1 MAFCNSCGSGMEAGA
16 KFCPKCGT
24 PAPAVVAGA
33 ATAAVAPA
41 APAAPAQSS
50 SALKIILI
58 VVAVIVGIGIL
69 GMGAVGFVAWRIAH
83 HTHVVSRD
91 GEVKVETPFGSVES
105 SDNPSQAANNV
116 GVELYPGATVA
127 KGGSANMTIG
137 NIHTAT
143 VQLETSD
150 SPARV
155 NEFYKAK
162 FPNASVMSAQGDHYS
177 IMSGDKNNM
186 ITISIEPR
194 EGTTQITIAK
204 VTKPEG
210 SD

>member
-1 MAFCNSCGSGMEAGA
+1 MAFCNSCGSSMEAGA

-24 PAPAVVAGA
+24 PAPAVAAGA
-33 ATAAVAPA
+33 ATPAAAAA

-50 SALKIILI
+50 SALKVILI
-58 VVAVIVGIGIL
+58 VVAVLVGLFIMGA
-69 GMGAVGFVAWRIAH
+69 GAVGFVAWRIAH
-83 HTHVVSRD
+83 RTHVVSRN

-105 SDNPSQAANNV
+105 NENPSQAAISV

-150 SPARV
+150 SPATV

-186 ITISIEPR
+186 ITINIEPQDGMTR
-194 EGTTQITIAK
+194 ITIAK
-204 VTKPEG
+204 VTKPGG